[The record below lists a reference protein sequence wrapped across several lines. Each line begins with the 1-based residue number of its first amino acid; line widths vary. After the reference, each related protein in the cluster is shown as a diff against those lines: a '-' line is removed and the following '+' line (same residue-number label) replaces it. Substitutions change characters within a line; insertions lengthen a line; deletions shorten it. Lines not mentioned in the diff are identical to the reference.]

1 MARLSHGFLGALNL
15 VTLLLS
21 LPVLCAG
28 VFFLTRA
35 TTTECERALQ
45 IPVVA
50 FGCALLLL
58 SLVGLA
64 GACGRRDAAAP
75 FLWVY
80 VVFLFL
86 LVVAVFAFTVFAFV
100 VTSQGA
106 VPSGRGYYREH
117 RLGDYSDWLQARI
130 AEPETWRQVESCLSE
145 ARVCGGRLRGA
156 MGQGAMEF
164 YRQHLSPIQSGCCKP
179 PTWCG
184 FRYVNGTFWEAP
196 RPGSSLSS
204 PAAASDGDCRAWSND
219 QQVLCFEC
227 DACKAGVLETVKK
240 KWKTVA
246 IVNVSLLAFLILV
259 YTIGCCALRSRGG
272 SSRSRN
278 GGGPDQT

>member
-1 MARLSHGFLGALNL
+1 MARLSHGLLGALNL

-28 VFFLTRA
+28 VYIVTRA
-35 TTTECERALQ
+35 TTACERGLQ

-50 FGCALLLL
+50 FGCGLLLL

-64 GACGRRDAAAP
+64 GACGRRGAARP

-80 VVFLFL
+80 VAFMFL
-86 LVVAVFAFTVFAFV
+86 LAVLVFAFAVFAFV
-100 VTSQGA
+100 VTHRGAGGA
-106 VPSGRGYYREH
+106 VSGRGYREY
-117 RLGDYSDWLQARI
+117 RLGDYSGWLQARI
-130 AEPETWRQVESCLSE
+130 AEPETWRRVESCLSE
-145 ARVCGGRLRGA
+145 ARVCGGR
-156 MGQGAMEF
+156 EF

-179 PTWCG
+179 PTWCR
-184 FRYVNGTFWEAP
+184 FRYVNATFWEAP
-196 RPGSSLSS
+196 RSGLSA
-204 PAAASDGDCRAWSND
+204 AAASDGDCRAWSND

-227 DACKAGVLETVKK
+227 DTCKAGVLETAKK

-246 IVNVSLLAFLILV
+246 IVNVSLLAFIVIV
-259 YTIGCCALRSRGG
+259 YTVGCFALRSKGG
-272 SSRSRN
+272 GRYFN

>member
-1 MARLSHGFLGALNL
+1 MARLSHGLLGALNL

-35 TTTECERALQ
+35 TTECERALQ

-80 VVFLFL
+80 VVFMFL
-86 LVVAVFAFTVFAFV
+86 IVVAVFAFTVFAFV
-100 VTSQGA
+100 VTNRGSGSA
-106 VPSGRGYYREH
+106 VSGRGYREY
-117 RLGDYSDWLQARI
+117 RLGDYAGWLQARI
-130 AEPETWRQVESCLSE
+130 AEPETWRQVESCLSQ

-156 MGQGAMEF
+156 VGQDAMEF

-179 PTWCG
+179 PTWCR
-184 FRYVNGTFWEAP
+184 FRYVNATFWEAP
-196 RPGSSLSS
+196 RSGSLS
-204 PAAASDGDCRAWSND
+204 PAAARDGDCRAWSND
-219 QQVLCFEC
+219 RHVLCFEC

-246 IVNVSLLAFLILV
+246 IVNVSLLAFLIVV
-259 YTIGCCALRSRGG
+259 YTIGCCALRSKGG
-272 SSRSRN
+272 SRYLN